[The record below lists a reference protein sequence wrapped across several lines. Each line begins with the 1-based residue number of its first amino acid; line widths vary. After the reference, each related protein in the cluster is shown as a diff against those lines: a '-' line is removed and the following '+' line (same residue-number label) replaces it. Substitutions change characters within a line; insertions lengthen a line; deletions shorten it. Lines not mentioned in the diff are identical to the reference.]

1 MSGEAYMSLC
11 GFCAER
17 ISKGRDLEE
26 ASMEFMGHCS
36 SCGQYGQLVQY
47 EVGLTHT
54 ELDRRRRARAASDK
68 NKKVGG
74 ERGRAERR
82 AR

>member
-1 MSGEAYMSLC
+1 MSRQAYMSLC
-11 GFCAER
+11 GYCAER
-17 ISKGRDLEE
+17 IGKTRDIEE

-36 SCGQYGQLVQY
+36 NCGQYGQLVQF
-47 EVGLTHT
+47 EVGLSHT
-54 ELDRRRRARAASDK
+54 ELDRRRRARAAAAK
-68 NKKVGG
+68 RKKVSG